1 MFMHQVYSLRK
12 QALTPARLLFNG
24 EDAGP
29 VVDHFFDFPVGRDE
43 VGTVLNQLRPGI
55 WRTPKFEV
63 SCPSE
68 SDGPKVMD
76 NGVERAV
83 HDRLVSGSF
92 YLHPEFGPG
101 HVLRTDGSI
110 AAFWDGVTC
119 WVVRMENLTQLR
131 VALGRGYAP
140 TGESK
145 KDRIQKLL
153 DSI

>member
-1 MFMHQVYSLRK
+1 MNQVYSLCR
-12 QALTPARLLFNG
+12 QALQPTQLLVNG
-24 EDAGP
+24 SDAGP
-29 VVDHFFDFPVGRDE
+29 VADHFFDFPVGRDE
-43 VGTVLNQLRPGI
+43 VGTVLNQLRPGL

-63 SCPSE
+63 SVA
-68 SDGPKVMD
+68 SDPHVTYT
-76 NGVERAV
+76 VEGGEAVAV
-83 HDRLVSGSF
+83 HDKLVSNSF

-131 VALGRGYAP
+131 VVLGRASA
-140 TGESK
+140 TKGESRK
-145 KDRIQKLL
+145 EKMQKLL